1 MWICK
6 NIQYKKVSDISSKI
20 TNKTKAIIP
29 VHLFGLCADVDSIKK
44 ALLRISNY
52 LKMQYVSRSITKI
65 DMQEVC

>member
-1 MWICK
+1 MDTK
-6 NIQYKKVSDISSKI
+6 TFNIKVSDISSKI

-44 ALLRISNY
+44 VTPRISNY
-52 LKMQYVSRSITKI
+52 LKMQHVQQEHHIKI